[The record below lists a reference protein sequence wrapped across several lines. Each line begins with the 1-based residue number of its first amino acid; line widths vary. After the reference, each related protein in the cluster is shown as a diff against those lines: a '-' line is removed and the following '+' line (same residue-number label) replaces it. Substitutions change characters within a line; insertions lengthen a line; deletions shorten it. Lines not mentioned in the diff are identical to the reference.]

1 MLIGSYFNIGIFIT
15 MEKLHIIFNDLD
27 HYGEL
32 LADIDEW
39 NQEHGIPRAKTIIG
53 TDENNVDGIDYFV
66 ITVNETIFSYLM
78 LREFD
83 ISEKYGRDGWNGYI
97 ESRYNCETA

>member
-1 MLIGSYFNIGIFIT
+1 MD
-15 MEKLHIIFNDLD
+15 IIFDNLD

-32 LADIDEW
+32 LANIDEW

-53 TDENNVDGIDYFV
+53 VEEDNVDGIDYYV

-83 ISEKYGRDGWNGYI
+83 MPKKYGRNGWNRYI
-97 ESRYNCETA
+97 ENSYGCETA

>member
-1 MLIGSYFNIGIFIT
+1 MK
-15 MEKLHIIFNDLD
+15 KLHIIFNDLD

-39 NQEHGIPRAKTIIG
+39 NQKHDLPRAKTIIG

-66 ITVNETIFSYLM
+66 ITVNETLFSYLM
-78 LREFD
+78 LREFKY
-83 ISEKYGRDGWNGYI
+83 SEKYGRDGWNRYI
-97 ESRYNCETA
+97 EVRYNCETA